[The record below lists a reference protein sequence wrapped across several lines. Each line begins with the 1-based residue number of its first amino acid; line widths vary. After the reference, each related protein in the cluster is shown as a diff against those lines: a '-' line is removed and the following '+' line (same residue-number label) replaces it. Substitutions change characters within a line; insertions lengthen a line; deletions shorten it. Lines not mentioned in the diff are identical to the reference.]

1 MVIANARDGKTLTFD
16 LTDDEQRARLVAMIK
31 SDQVTGLSIHH
42 DGALNSLPA
51 PKRFHERPLFG
62 VELIS
67 DDEPVAER
75 IFCQADGVRVMLT
88 RSYRSQHVRCDL
100 VRTGRMRYNPG
111 ANGRRQR

>member
-1 MVIANARDGKTLTFD
+1 VVIANSSDGKTHTFD

-31 SDQVTGLSIHH
+31 SDQITGLSIHH

-51 PKRFHERPLFG
+51 PKRFHEQPTFG
-62 VELIS
+62 FELLG
-67 DDEPVAER
+67 DGDPVAER

-88 RSYRSQHVRCDL
+88 RSYKSQHVRCDL

-111 ANGRRQR
+111 ANGRRR